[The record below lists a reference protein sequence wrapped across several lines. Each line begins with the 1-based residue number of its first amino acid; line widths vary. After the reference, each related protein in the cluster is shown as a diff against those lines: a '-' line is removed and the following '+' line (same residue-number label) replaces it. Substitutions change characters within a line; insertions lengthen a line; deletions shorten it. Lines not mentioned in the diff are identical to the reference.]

1 MLKKTF
7 CHVKGIT
14 RAIEKVLWDSGIE
27 DWSDFFAKAQ
37 EIKHLPES
45 KRKEIEEELI
55 RSEKALS
62 EGNLQYFKT
71 LLNPKE
77 HWRLANHGKIA
88 FVDIETTGLSKFN
101 DEITILGIYDGTTPH
116 IYVNGKNLPEAKEK
130 LKEFDL
136 VVTFNGKQFD
146 IPFIEQYFSHTYNFI
161 HLDLRYMLK
170 ELGLQGGL
178 KKIER
183 ELGITR
189 DAAVASID
197 GFEAINL
204 WNAYKRGD
212 QNALKTLLK
221 YNEEDIV
228 NLKALLDHYL
238 IEKTKKAEKQEPV
251 ALV

>member
-14 RAIEKVLWDSGIE
+14 KAIEKLIWDSGIE
-27 DWSDFFAKAQ
+27 NWDSFFAKAH
-37 EIKHLPES
+37 EIKHLPEN
-45 KRKEIEEELI
+45 KREHIKEELT
-55 RSEKALS
+55 RSKQALS
-62 EGNLQYFKT
+62 DGNLQYFKT
-71 LLNPKE
+71 LLNPKD

-88 FVDIETTGLSKFN
+88 FVDIETTGLSKTD
-101 DEITILGIYDGTTPH
+101 DEITILGIYDGTTSH

-130 LKEFDL
+130 LKEFDI

-178 KKIER
+178 KRIER

-189 DAAVASID
+189 DADVAGID

-204 WNAYKRGD
+204 WNEYKRGN
-212 QNALKTLLK
+212 QKALQTLVK

-238 IEKTKKAEKQEPV
+238 TEKQEPAV
-251 ALV
+251 LV

>member
-14 RAIEKVLWDSGIE
+14 RAIEKIIWDSGIE
-27 DWSDFFAKAQ
+27 DWNTFFAKAH

-45 KRKEIEEELI
+45 KRKQIEEELT
-55 RSEKALS
+55 RSEKALN
-62 EGNLQYFKT
+62 EGNLAYFKT

-88 FVDIETTGLSKFN
+88 FVDIETTGLSKFD

-116 IYVNGKNLPEAKEK
+116 IYINGKNLPDAKEK
-130 LKEFDL
+130 LKEFDI

-146 IPFIEQYFSHTYNFI
+146 IPFIEQQFSHTYNFI

-178 KKIER
+178 KRIEK
-183 ELGITR
+183 ELGIIR
-189 DAAVASID
+189 DAAIAGID

-204 WNAYKRGD
+204 WNEYKRG
-212 QNALKTLLK
+212 NEKALDTLVK
-221 YNEEDIV
+221 YNEEDII
-228 NLKALLDHYL
+228 NLKTHLDHYL
-238 IEKTKKAEKQEPV
+238 TEKQTPT

>member
-14 RAIEKVLWDSGIE
+14 RAIEKIIWDNGIE
-27 DWSDFFAKAQ
+27 SWDDFLAKSQ

-45 KRKEIEEELI
+45 KRKEIEEELNL
-55 RSEKALS
+55 SQKALN
-62 EGNLQYFKT
+62 EGNLQYFKS

-88 FVDIETTGLSKFN
+88 FVDIETTGLSKFD
-101 DEITILGIYDGTTPH
+101 DEITLLGIYDGTESN
-116 IYVNGKNLPEAKEK
+116 IYVNGKNLADAKEK
-130 LKEFDL
+130 LKEFDI

-178 KKIER
+178 KKIEK
-183 ELGITR
+183 ELGIIR
-189 DAAVASID
+189 NAEVAGID
-197 GFEAINL
+197 GFEAISL
-204 WNAYKRGD
+204 WNEYKKGD
-212 QNALKTLLK
+212 QKALEKLVK
-221 YNEEDIV
+221 YNEEDII
-228 NLKALLDHYL
+228 NLKTLLDHYL
-238 IEKTKKAEKQEPV
+238 SEKQPAEV
-251 ALV
+251 LA